1 MALCNDL
8 LDVFESADAGMAKS
22 NTHPVIGDFADN
34 KASAPHDSIN
44 GATDLLAVVNFA
56 NDNDTQ
62 AQARR
67 FFSECMTTDDGEVG
81 DMPASEFFT
90 THAESSNGA
99 IASDKIR
106 VDASITEFLVWLK
119 SIHGIP
125 DEELDSHFNQA
136 DHMKVD
142 PTGMVSTAAS
152 VYAYTE
158 DFIRGCLPNS
168 KRS

>member
-1 MALCNDL
+1 MALCNEL

-81 DMPASEFFT
+81 DMPASDVLLLMQRVLMGQSLVT
-90 THAESSNGA
+90 RSGLTHPLLN
-99 IASDKIR
+99 
-106 VDASITEFLVWLK
+106 F
-119 SIHGIP
+119 
-125 DEELDSHFNQA
+125 
-136 DHMKVD
+136 
-142 PTGMVSTAAS
+142 
-152 VYAYTE
+152 
-158 DFIRGCLPNS
+158 
-168 KRS
+168 